1 MIDRQ
6 TIDRIMNVANIVDV
20 VGEFVTLKKS
30 GVNYKGLC
38 PFHNEKTP
46 SFIVSPAKGYCHC
59 FSCGKGGNTI
69 GFLMEHEQMTYPE
82 ALRWL
87 AKKYNIEIVEKELT
101 AEEKQEATDR
111 ESMFIV
117 NEWAMNYF
125 QDIMYN
131 DIDGKT
137 IGLQYFRS
145 RGFRDDIIKKFQL
158 GYSLKGND
166 ALAQAALKKGFQEK
180 YIIATGLCYK
190 NENGKLR
197 DRYYDR
203 VIFPWL
209 SISGKVCAFGG
220 RVLDSRTKGVS
231 QKYVNSPESEIYS
244 KSNELYGIFQA
255 KKAIVKQDKV
265 YMVEGYT
272 DVISMHQCGIEN
284 VVANSGTAL
293 TNAQIRLLHR
303 FTSNITL
310 LYDGDEAGIHAA
322 LRGTDMLLEEGMNV
336 KIVLLP
342 ENEDPDS
349 FARNHTVEEYNNYIN
364 ENQTD
369 FIEFKI
375 KVLLNNVTDPIKRSE
390 AISSIVKSISGIP
403 DPIKKAT
410 YIHECSSQT
419 GIGEQVLINTMN
431 KFISTDMEEKEK
443 RKQREREAAIYN
455 NNENENKNPQPTTHN
470 PQPSTLNPQPTTHNL
485 KPTSISDTPES
496 LLVQEIIR
504 HGETIIFEGIEN
516 DDGGIINI
524 NVAQY
529 IEYDLDADD
538 MCFSNELYNTI
549 LKLAVEHS
557 ADADFKAES
566 FFTNHPDVQ
575 INSLATQ
582 MSIERYH
589 LSRLLKYTEDNN
601 DIRNHVI
608 HLIMDFKMDKYQT
621 RIKELQAELKAHPEK
636 AKELMAELK
645 RCMECRNLLAKE
657 LGINIKK

>member
-1 MIDRQ
+1 MS
-6 TIDRIMNVANIVDV
+6 VANIVDV

-46 SFIVSPAKGYCHC
+46 SFIVSPTKGYCHC
-59 FSCGKGGNTI
+59 FSCGKGGNVI

-87 AKKYNIEIVEKELT
+87 AKKYNIEIIEKELT

-166 ALAQAALKKGFQEK
+166 TLANAALKKGFQEK
-180 YIIATGLCYK
+180 YLIATGLCYK
-190 NENGKLR
+190 NDNGKLR

-231 QKYVNSPESEIYS
+231 QKYVNSPESEIYH
-244 KSNELYGIFQA
+244 KGNELYGIFQA
-255 KKAIVKQDKV
+255 KKAIVKLDMV

-310 LYDGDEAGIHAA
+310 LYDGDDAGIHAA

-349 FARNHTVEEYNNYIN
+349 FARNHTVEEYNNYISQ
-364 ENQTD
+364 NQTD
-369 FIEFKI
+369 FIQFKI

-390 AISSIVKSISGIP
+390 AINSIVKSISEIP
-403 DPIKKAT
+403 DAIKKAT
-410 YIHECSSQT
+410 YIHECSTQT
-419 GIGEQVLINTMN
+419 GIGEQVLIGTMN
-431 KFISTDMEEKEK
+431 KFIKSEMEEREK
-443 RKQREREAAIYN
+443 RKQREREAAKYN
-455 NNENENKNPQPTTHN
+455 NNENDNDNENGNGNGNGNVQLHS
-470 PQPSTLNPQPTTHNL
+470 STLPFGRQIAQPD
-485 KPTSISDTPES
+485 SFSDSPES

-504 HGETIIFEGIEN
+504 HGETIIFENIEN
-516 DDGGIINI
+516 GEGETINL

-529 IEYDLDADD
+529 INYDLNADD
-538 MCFSNELYNTI
+538 MCFNNELYNTI
-549 LKLAVEHS
+549 LQLAIEHS
-557 ADADFKAES
+557 SDADFKAEP
-566 FFTNHPDVQ
+566 FFTCHPDVQ
-575 INSLATQ
+575 INTLATN

-589 LSRLLKYTEDNN
+589 LSKSLKYTEDSD
-601 DIRNHVI
+601 DIRSHVV
-608 HLIMDFKMDKYQT
+608 HLVMDFKMNKYQT
-621 RIKELQAELKAHPEK
+621 RIKELQAELKVHPEK
-636 AKELMAELK
+636 AKELMAELQ

-657 LGINIKK
+657 LGINIRK